1 MSFEFLIFNNF
12 PKLFA
17 LGPLNNNNKTASF
30 SQIPWTGTSASKV
43 SSKDLWLII
52 LSQILT
58 CC

>member
-17 LGPLNNNNKTASF
+17 LGPLNNKTANF
-30 SQIPWTGTSASKV
+30 SEIPWTGTSASKV
-43 SSKDLWLII
+43 SSKELWLII